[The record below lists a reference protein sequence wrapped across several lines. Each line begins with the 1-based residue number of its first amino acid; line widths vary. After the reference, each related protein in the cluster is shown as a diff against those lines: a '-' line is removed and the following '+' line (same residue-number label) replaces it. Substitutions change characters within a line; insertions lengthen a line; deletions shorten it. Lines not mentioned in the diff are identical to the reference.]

1 MTDSFVVFWLVLVII
16 GVSSIRIIK
25 EHQRAAMF
33 RLGQF
38 VGVRGPGLI
47 WVIPIVDKAE
57 IIDLNKWV
65 PGWQGLATQELDE
78 RVKSVA
84 LSRPHRDR

>member
-1 MTDSFVVFWLVLVII
+1 MPISLIVLWFVLMILTA
-16 GVSSIRIIK
+16 SSIRVIK
-25 EHQRAAMF
+25 EYQRAAIF

-38 VGVRGPGLI
+38 VGVRGPGLV
-47 WVIPIVDKAE
+47 WLVPMVDKAE

-65 PGWQGLATQELDE
+65 PEWQSLSSEELNE

-84 LSRPHRDR
+84 LSHPET